1 MNTIMFDH
9 IDEELRQKRIAA
21 WRQRHGPRVGD
32 YVEMADGTLRRLT
45 HDWGTD
51 IQTTSASF
59 PGNASF
65 YFTHSGHCSFSG
77 SLDSAIPKSMLEDT
91 GREEPGSV
99 WFFHHDQSGASR
111 GVQCT
116 IPCRVYRQVIAKRGE
131 AA

>member
-1 MNTIMFDH
+1 V
-9 IDEELRQKRIAA
+9 IAA
-21 WRQRHGPRVGD
+21 CER
-32 YVEMADGTLRRLT
+32 
-45 HDWGTD
+45 
-51 IQTTSASF
+51 
-59 PGNASF
+59 
-65 YFTHSGHCSFSG
+65 SG